1 MNNEKEMTA
10 PVVSVGADTEQ
21 SSQNLT
27 DNSLTDFDS
36 DFKGSDDDFYREMQ
50 RRMAPDY
57 LETVSMTTLYD
68 TDFEGQEPLIDG
80 LLYRGAY
87 LLAGSPKV
95 GKSFLMAQLAYQVST
110 GTPLWNYPVRKGT
123 VLYLALE
130 DDYRRLQERS
140 YRMFGTAENES
151 LFFSVS
157 AGQLGSGLD
166 EQLTNFLR
174 EHPGTSLIII
184 DTLQKVREVGGDN
197 YSYAN
202 DYQIITRLKALADSY
217 GICLLLVH
225 HTRKQ
230 QSDDKFDMISGTNG
244 LLGAADGAFLLTK
257 EKRTGNAACLDVS
270 GRDQP
275 DQRLH
280 LFRNEETLAW
290 ELERVETELWKA
302 PPEPLLEQVSAFL
315 SSAGKDWAGT
325 PTELSALLGV
335 DMKPNALTRR
345 LNVNAGRLL
354 NEYGIRYESSRTRNE
369 RTVKLA
375 ATERS

>member
-27 DNSLTDFDS
+27 DHSISDFDPN
-36 DFKGSDDDFYREMQ
+36 FKGFDKMQ
-50 RRMAPDY
+50 REILRMMDPSY
-57 LETVSMTTLYD
+57 LKTVSMSELLDNVY
-68 TDFEGQEPLIDG
+68 QSKPPLVDG
-80 LLYRGAY
+80 LLYRGTY
-87 LLAGSPKV
+87 LFVGAPKL
-95 GKSFLMAQLAYQVST
+95 GKSFLMTQLAYHIST

-151 LFFSVS
+151 LLFSVS

-202 DYQIITRLKALADSY
+202 DYQIITRLKTLADSY

-302 PPEPLLEQVSAFL
+302 PLEPLLEQVSAFL

-354 NEYGIRYESSRTRNE
+354 NEYGIRYESSRNRNE

-375 ATERS
+375 AAERS